1 MISFVHVAGLFFRLG
16 AFTSGA
22 AGPVYYTVTMLL
34 QMCGNVSLGVVQGQ
48 YCVCFIISYS
58 Q

>member
-1 MISFVHVAGLFFRLG
+1 MISFVRVAGLFFRLG

-34 QMCGNVSLGVVQGQ
+34 QMCGNVSLGVVQG
-48 YCVCFIISYS
+48 
-58 Q
+58 